1 MPKMKTHRAA
11 AKRFK
16 RTGTGKLRSYHAF
29 SSHKLESKTA
39 KRKRRL
45 RGTFILSP
53 GDMARLRSLLPYKA

>member
-1 MPKMKTHRAA
+1 MPKIKTHRAA

-29 SSHKLESKTA
+29 SSHKFEKKTA

-45 RGTFILSP
+45 RGTFILSA

>member
-1 MPKMKTHRAA
+1 MPKIKTHRAA

-16 RTGTGKLRSYHAF
+16 KTATGKLRSYHAF
-29 SSHKLESKTA
+29 SSHKFESKTA